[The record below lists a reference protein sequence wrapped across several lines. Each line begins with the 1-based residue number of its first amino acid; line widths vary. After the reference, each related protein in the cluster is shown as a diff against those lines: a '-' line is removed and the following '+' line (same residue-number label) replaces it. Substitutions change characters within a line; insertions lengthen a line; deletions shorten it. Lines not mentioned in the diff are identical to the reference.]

1 MTDCANIV
9 GGDYEHTLG
18 VGGVW
23 RNIEIRYRTATLAPV
38 FFKMLRERC
47 YEVCEFSL
55 ANYLM
60 LRDRGE
66 DWLQA
71 LPIFPYRAFR
81 HSTLHVRSKSILNSP
96 ADLANMRLGV
106 PDFSMTAAVWTRGI
120 LSEHYGVDWRRIQW
134 VVATPQRF
142 SSLPEVQLDQIEGDL
157 EQELLEGRIDALL
170 TTRTKD
176 QQAPAERRQLRALI
190 PDVEE
195 VERKYFASTGIYPI
209 NHVVVV
215 RKDVLNRLPDLATAL
230 FEAYSDSKQRAYER
244 RLGATLAP
252 WASSHWR
259 DVFDLFE
266 GDPLPYGLVEQNKGT
281 LLTFSRYLRQQGLIH
296 NEMDPTTLFVGDL
309 T

>member
-1 MTDCANIV
+1 MTSGTDVV

-18 VGGVW
+18 VGSVR
-23 RNIEIRYRTATLAPV
+23 RNIEIRYRTATLGPV

-66 DWLQA
+66 DWLEA

-81 HSTLHVRSKSILNSP
+81 HSTLYVRTESPLTSP
-96 ADLANMRLGV
+96 AHLANMRVGV

-120 LSEHYGVDWRRIQW
+120 LSEHYGVDWRQIKW
-134 VVATPQRF
+134 VVAAPQRF
-142 SSLPEVQLDQIEGDL
+142 SNLPNVQLHQIQGDL
-157 EQELLEGRIDALL
+157 EQELLEGRIDAIL

-176 QQAPAERRQLRALI
+176 QQATKDCRRLRTLI
-190 PDVEE
+190 PDVEK
-195 VERKYFASTGIYPI
+195 VERAYFASTGIYPI

-215 RKDVLNRLPDLATAL
+215 RRDVLDRLPDLALAL
-230 FEAYSDSKQRAYER
+230 FEAYSHAKANAYER
-244 RLGATLAP
+244 RLGATLIP
-252 WASSHWR
+252 WGSSHWR
-259 DVFDLFE
+259 DVFDLFG
-266 GDPLPYGLVEQNKGT
+266 GDPLPYGLAEQNRGT
-281 LLTFSRYLRQQGLIH
+281 LRTFSRYLREQGLIH
-296 NEMDPTTLFVGDL
+296 KEMDASTLFAR